1 MSNTGPRPYEIR
13 EQASVRGKRYYTV
26 TRGGRLILQTFDYRQ
41 LKHYQD
47 ANQSALGGALAGQG
61 SNNGE

>member
-1 MSNTGPRPYEIR
+1 M
-13 EQASVRGKRYYTV
+13 
-26 TRGGRLILQTFDYRQ
+26 RGGRLILQTFDYRQ